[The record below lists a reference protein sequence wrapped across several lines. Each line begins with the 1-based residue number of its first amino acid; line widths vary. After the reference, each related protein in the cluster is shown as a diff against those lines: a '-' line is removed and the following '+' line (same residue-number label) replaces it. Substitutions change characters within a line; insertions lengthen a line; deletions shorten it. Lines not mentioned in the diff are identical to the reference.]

1 MALSSARSGTT
12 GGTEQ
17 SWIKRAG
24 NAAKRLRTPASSR
37 TVRLLVIADMA
48 PELPSDVEGFL
59 DAEAVDV
66 VVLAGDLFSG
76 DLRGLIQTS
85 RPTLGVYGNH
95 CDGEYLADMG
105 FTNLH
110 LSAVDVAGL
119 TFTGLEGCVRYK
131 AGTSDILYTQEE
143 YRQMVQQLPAAD
155 VLVTH
160 CPPRGIN
167 DHQDPAHH
175 GIDALRTWVE
185 TRRPRLMIHGHTY
198 PRSAMTAFG
207 PTRVEYVQ
215 GSRIVTFA
223 T

>member
-1 MALSSARSGTT
+1 MTVSSARSGNT

-17 SWIKRAG
+17 SWGKRA
-24 NAAKRLRTPASSR
+24 AAVVKRLRAPEPSR

-48 PELPSDVEGFL
+48 PELPSDVEGYL

-76 DLRGLIQTS
+76 DLRGLTQTS

-95 CDGEYLADMG
+95 CDGQYLAEMG

-110 LSAVDVAGL
+110 LAAVEVAGV

-131 AGTSDILYTQEE
+131 TGSSDILYTQEE
-143 YRQMVQQLPAAD
+143 YRLMVQQLPAAD

-175 GIDALRTWVE
+175 GIDALRTWIE
-185 TRRPRLMIHGHTY
+185 TRPPRLVVHGHTY
-198 PRSAMTAFG
+198 PQSPMTAFG
-207 PTRVEYVQ
+207 PTHIEYVQ
-215 GSRIVTFA
+215 GTRIVTVA